1 MKKNGY
7 PMGSKLG
14 KVKPAK
20 MKEELDMDGLCD
32 MSNLDEIE
40 DEMDMCA
47 LEQEDYGNSA
57 GPIKQMNNNG
67 CDNFPDCIML
77 AHSYVPW
84 QTYEQAFTPP
94 EALMKGT
101 LFPELWGV
109 YKIPK

>member
-7 PMGSKLG
+7 SMGSKLG

-47 LEQEDYGNSA
+47 LEQEDCGKLA
-57 GPIKQMNNNG
+57 ELTKQTNNNG
-67 CDNFPDCIML
+67 YNNFPEYIML